1 MSRGSVSASGTA
13 QGVVFRH
20 LQLMTTR
27 RFLLPS
33 GYDPSRPNRL
43 RALRL
48 ERGLSLDALAQ
59 RCVPP
64 TTKGQIEKLEWGPH
78 HVHGVRMDI
87 MWMYRLA
94 AALDCHPSDL
104 LPDLPPT
111 ILPLAERDHLE
122 RYREL
127 AEPDRG
133 LVESVIEG
141 GVSWYHGAVMSTF
154 WCARY

>member
-87 MWMYRLA
+87 MWMYRLGGGGGGGA
-94 AALDCHPSDL
+94 RA
-104 LPDLPPT
+104 PPPPPPRPRSR
-111 ILPLAERDHLE
+111 LRPRRPPA
-122 RYREL
+122 
-127 AEPDRG
+127 
-133 LVESVIEG
+133 
-141 GVSWYHGAVMSTF
+141 
-154 WCARY
+154 